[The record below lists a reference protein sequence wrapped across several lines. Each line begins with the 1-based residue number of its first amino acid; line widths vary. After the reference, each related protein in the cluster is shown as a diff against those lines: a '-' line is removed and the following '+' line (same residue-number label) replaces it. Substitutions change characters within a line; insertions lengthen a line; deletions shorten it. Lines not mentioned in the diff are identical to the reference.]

1 MVTEL
6 RPQLNRELIWLH
18 RGHYIPATRILPPK
32 VACQPGMSMQTEI
45 EIKFFIASEIA
56 AALTNLLNSLE
67 IKESSQQ
74 RLGNVYFDT
83 PTLALRQ
90 LEMGLRIRRCDEFAE
105 QTIKCRGQVVGGLHA
120 RPEYNAPIDGDR
132 PTLSAFP
139 DPIWPSLAK
148 RERIQQ
154 QLVPQF
160 RTDFLRRHWLIAF
173 EGAEIELAWDQGEIV
188 GSQGRTEINE
198 LELELK
204 SGDTAAL
211 FALARRLARIGG
223 LRLGAQSK
231 AQRGY
236 RLAGLGKPL
245 ALQALVEHEDM
256 DGITGV
262 SEGLRHW
269 QHHEQLWLEHPQDE
283 GVQQQALAALCQ
295 GIALVARSAAN
306 LPQTTLWQ
314 PAVTSLL
321 AHLQASSN
329 EHDEWPSELAALFL
343 CPDYVELQLAIAA
356 WLHSAA

>member
-1 MVTEL
+1 
-6 RPQLNRELIWLH
+6 
-18 RGHYIPATRILPPK
+18 
-32 VACQPGMSMQTEI
+32 MQTEI
-45 EIKFFIASEIA
+45 EIKFFVASDIQPE
-56 AALTNLLNSLE
+56 LSNLLNSLE

-74 RLGNVYFDT
+74 QLGNVYFDT

-90 LEMGLRIRRCDEFAE
+90 LEMGLRIRRCDAFAE

-120 RPEYNAPIDGDR
+120 RPEYNAPVSGDL

-139 DPIWPSLAK
+139 DEIWPTLT
-148 RERIQQ
+148 ERDHIQQ
-154 QLVPQF
+154 QLVAQF

-173 EGAEIELAWDQGEIV
+173 EGTEIELAWDQGEIV
-188 GSQGRTEINE
+188 GSQGSTTINE

-204 SGDTAAL
+204 SGATAAL

-245 ALQALVEHEDM
+245 ALQALVEHEGM

-269 QHHEQLWLEHPQDE
+269 QHHEQLWLEHPQDK
-283 GVQQQALAALCQ
+283 GIQQQALAALCQ
-295 GIALVARSAAN
+295 GIDLVARSAAT
-306 LPQTTLWQ
+306 LPQ
-314 PAVTSLL
+314 PAPWLPALTN
-321 AHLQASSN
+321 LQAQSDEQN
-329 EHDEWPSELAALFL
+329 EWPAELADLFL
-343 CPDYVELQLAIAA
+343 YPAYVELQLDIAA
-356 WLHSAA
+356 WLHHAA

>member
-1 MVTEL
+1 
-6 RPQLNRELIWLH
+6 
-18 RGHYIPATRILPPK
+18 
-32 VACQPGMSMQTEI
+32 MQTEI
-45 EIKFFIASEIA
+45 EIKFFVASDIQPE
-56 AALTNLLNSLE
+56 LSNLLNSLE

-74 RLGNVYFDT
+74 QLGNVYFDT

-90 LEMGLRIRRCDEFAE
+90 LEMGLRIRRCDAFAE

-120 RPEYNAPIDGDR
+120 RPEYNAPVSGDL

-139 DPIWPSLAK
+139 DEIWPTLT
-148 RERIQQ
+148 ERDHIQQ
-154 QLVPQF
+154 QLVAQF

-173 EGAEIELAWDQGEIV
+173 EGTEIELAWDQGEIV
-188 GSQGRTEINE
+188 GSQGSTTINE

-204 SGDTAAL
+204 SGATAAL

-245 ALQALVEHEDM
+245 ALQALVEHEGM

-269 QHHEQLWLEHPQDE
+269 QHHEQLWLEHPQDK
-283 GVQQQALAALCQ
+283 GIQQQALAALCQ
-295 GIALVARSAAN
+295 GIDLVARSAAT
-306 LPQTTLWQ
+306 LPQ
-314 PAVTSLL
+314 PAPWLPALTN
-321 AHLQASSN
+321 LQAQSDEQN
-329 EHDEWPSELAALFL
+329 EWPAELADLFL
-343 CPDYVELQLAIAA
+343 YPAYVELQLDIAA
-356 WLHSAA
+356 WLHHAT

>member
-1 MVTEL
+1 
-6 RPQLNRELIWLH
+6 
-18 RGHYIPATRILPPK
+18 
-32 VACQPGMSMQTEI
+32 MQIEI
-45 EIKFFIASEIA
+45 EIKFFVACDIQAGLS
-56 AALTNLLNSLE
+56 NLLNSLE

-74 RLGNVYFDT
+74 QLGNVYFDT

-90 LEMGLRIRRCDEFAE
+90 LDMGLRIRRCDSFAE
-105 QTIKCRGQVVGGLHA
+105 QTIKCRGQIVGGLHA
-120 RPEYNAPIDGDR
+120 RPEYNTPVSGDL

-139 DPIWPSLAK
+139 DEIWPTLPE
-148 RERIQQ
+148 RDRIQQ
-154 QLVPQF
+154 QLVAQF

-188 GSQGRTEINE
+188 GSQGSTTINE

-211 FALARRLARIGG
+211 FALAQHLAKLGG

-245 ALQALVEHEDM
+245 ALQALVVREDIDSM
-256 DGITGV
+256 TGI

-283 GVQQQALAALCQ
+283 GVQQQAFTALCH
-295 GIALVARSAAN
+295 GVDLVARSAAR
-306 LPQTTLWQ
+306 LPQ
-314 PAVTSLL
+314 PAPWLPALTSLQ
-321 AHLQASSN
+321 AQLQTRAD
-329 EHDEWPSELAALFL
+329 EHDKWPTELAALFL
-343 CPDYVELQLAIAA
+343 RPDYVELQLAIAA

>member
-1 MVTEL
+1 
-6 RPQLNRELIWLH
+6 
-18 RGHYIPATRILPPK
+18 
-32 VACQPGMSMQTEI
+32 MQTEI
-45 EIKFFIASEIA
+45 EIKFFVARDIQPELS
-56 AALTNLLNSLE
+56 NLLNSLE

-74 RLGNVYFDT
+74 QLGNVYFDT

-90 LEMGLRIRRCDEFAE
+90 LEMGLRIRRCDAFAE

-120 RPEYNAPIDGDR
+120 RPEYNAPVSGDL

-139 DPIWPSLAK
+139 DEIWPTLT
-148 RERIQQ
+148 ERDHIQQ
-154 QLVPQF
+154 QLVAQF

-173 EGAEIELAWDQGEIV
+173 EGTEIELAWDQGEIV
-188 GSQGRTEINE
+188 GSQGSATINE

-211 FALARRLARIGG
+211 FALARHLARIGG

-245 ALQALVEHEDM
+245 ALQALVEHEGM

-283 GVQQQALAALCQ
+283 GIQQQALAALYQ
-295 GIALVARSAAN
+295 GIDLVARSAAA
-306 LPQTTLWQ
+306 LPQPVLWL
-314 PAVTSLL
+314 PALTNLQ
-321 AHLQASSN
+321 AHLQARSD
-329 EHDEWPSELAALFL
+329 EHDEWPAELADLFL
-343 CPDYVELQLAIAA
+343 YPAYVELQLAITA
-356 WLHSAA
+356 WLHHAD